1 MLVYS
6 ITEMMEE
13 TSRMTAI
20 EERLRM
26 SFPRS
31 DRPRPWILFVIFRI
45 AIIKFLQ

>member
-20 EERLRM
+20 EDMLKM
-26 SFPRS
+26 SFARS
-31 DRPRPWILFVIFRI
+31 ERPRPWNFLKNFRI